1 MHVVAGVS
9 FLTYF
14 RGRAKDNTGLTVFT
28 MRLENIGLFW
38 HFVDA
43 LWLFIFALLYLVGRS

>member
-14 RGRAKDNTGLTVFT
+14 RSRAKDNTGLTVFT